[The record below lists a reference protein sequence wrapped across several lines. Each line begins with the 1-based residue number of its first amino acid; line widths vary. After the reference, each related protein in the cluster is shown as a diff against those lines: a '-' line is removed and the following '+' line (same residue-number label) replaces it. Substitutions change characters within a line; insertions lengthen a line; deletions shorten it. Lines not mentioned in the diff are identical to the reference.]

1 MEQRKLAVS
10 GDDKGR
16 TNGVDSVAA
25 RKADHL
31 EICLSQD
38 VSFRALTTGF
48 EQIQLLHC
56 ALPEVAL
63 ERVDTGTT
71 FLGRALS
78 MPLMITGMTGG
89 FAQAEEVNTRLA
101 QACKSQRVALGLG
114 SQRQLLENQ
123 QHVRSFSAV
132 REVAPDIPLVGNI
145 GVAQVAQR
153 GGLGAVERIM
163 RMVEVDAL
171 AVHLNPLH
179 EALQPEGDT
188 DFGGVLAALQQ
199 LVEELPVPVIVKET
213 GAGISKEVAQRLAD
227 IGVRYIDVSG
237 AGGTS
242 WAAVEYYRGADPRLA
257 EKFWD
262 WGIPTALCLQELR
275 SIPGLHLLASG
286 GVRDGLDVAKALA
299 LGAEMA
305 GAAAPFLRALFGKE
319 GPTVEELISQWREEF
334 RLAMFLTGCAEVDR
348 LREVRYFLKGRF
360 MEGC

>member
-1 MEQRKLAVS
+1 MAKEEQRGA
-10 GDDKGR
+10 GTGAI
-16 TNGVDSVAA
+16 AA

-31 EICLSQD
+31 DICLSQD
-38 VSFRALTTGF
+38 VSFRSLSSGF
-48 EQIQLLHC
+48 EQIQLMHC

-63 ERVDTGTT
+63 EQVDCSTT
-71 FLGRALS
+71 FLGKTLS

-89 FAQAEEVNTRLA
+89 FPQAEEVNTALA
-101 QACKSQRVALGLG
+101 QACQRQRVALGLG

-123 QHVRSFSAV
+123 DHLRSFSAV
-132 REVAPDIPLVGNI
+132 REIAPDIPLVGNI
-145 GVAQVAQR
+145 GAAQVAQK
-153 GGLGAVERIM
+153 GGLAAVEQIL

-179 EALQPEGDT
+179 EALQPQGDT
-188 DFGGVLAALQQ
+188 DFRGVLAALHQ

-213 GAGISKEVAQRLAD
+213 GAGISKEVALKLAD
-227 IGVRYIDVSG
+227 CGVRYIDVSG

-275 SIPGLHLLASG
+275 AIPGVHLLASG
-286 GVRDGLDVAKALA
+286 GVRDGVDIAKALV

-305 GAAAPFLRALFGKE
+305 GAAAPFLRALFQKE
-319 GPTVEELISQWREEF
+319 SPTLEALIEQWRQEL
-334 RLAMFLTGCAEVDR
+334 RLAMFLTGCAEVSM
-348 LREVRYFLKGRF
+348 LRQVRYFVKGRF
-360 MEGC
+360 VEGSCP